1 MARSLQ
7 ALDSRLFLHSLQS
20 PDAEPGMLKYR
31 VAELE
36 HTLAT
41 AQEEIE
47 LLTCE
52 RDELV
57 AAIKKWAKA
66 DRLERQDLL
75 LESTTQDLRTELKVL
90 RNENKRLKRENSAL
104 LGQQNDERNNRR
116 MRA

>member
-1 MARSLQ
+1 MQ

-20 PDAEPGMLKYR
+20 PDSEPGALKYR
-31 VAELE
+31 MAELE
-36 HTLAT
+36 HTLAS
-41 AQEEIE
+41 AQEEID
-47 LLTCE
+47 LLTGE

-75 LESTTQDLRTELKVL
+75 LEATTLDLRTELKMV
-90 RNENKRLKRENSAL
+90 RNEVKRLKRENSAL
-104 LGQQNDERNNRR
+104 LGQQTEDRGNRQ

>member
-7 ALDSRLFLHSLQS
+7 ALDSRLFLHTLQS
-20 PDAEPGMLKYR
+20 PDTEPGMLKYR
-31 VAELE
+31 MAELE
-36 HTLAT
+36 HTLAS
-41 AQEEIE
+41 AQEEID
-47 LLTCE
+47 LLTGE

-75 LESTTQDLRTELKVL
+75 LEATTQDLRTALKML
-90 RNENKRLKRENSAL
+90 RTEVKRLKRENSTL
-104 LGQQNDERNNRR
+104 IGQQNEDQGNRR